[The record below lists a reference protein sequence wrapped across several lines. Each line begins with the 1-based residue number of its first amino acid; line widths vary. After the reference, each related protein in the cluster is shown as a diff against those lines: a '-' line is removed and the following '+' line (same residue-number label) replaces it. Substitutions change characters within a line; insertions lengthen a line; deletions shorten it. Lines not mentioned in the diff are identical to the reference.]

1 MTTASSWQPLVT
13 GSLAERL
20 HASIDEVLV
29 AVKARSTPEDP
40 WIALLYEYADRAAR
54 SREHAATAQE
64 IFERAA
70 ASLAEGAH
78 SPALHGGF
86 TGVAW
91 LAAHLVDMDA
101 GDEDPN
107 EDIDAALRAL
117 LSRSPWPFEYD
128 LAGGLVGIGVY
139 FIERLRAPSTRAVA
153 AECLESIV
161 ERLAELALHS
171 SAGVAWF
178 TQPMNLPAWQRALAP
193 KGYYNFGVAHGIPG
207 ILALLA
213 QVCESNIGGS
223 RARELLGRGVDWLLA
238 QPPAQGALRFPSWRV
253 DDDAPGA
260 AERSR
265 FGWCYGD
272 LGVSAALLRSARC
285 VGEPRWEREAIAI
298 ARNGAARCGDSA
310 VVRDAGLC
318 HGTAGIAHLFNRM
331 AQATGDAVL
340 EDAARHWFERT
351 LEMRHLG
358 AGIAGY
364 RAWRTDSTSC
374 WEDVPGFLEGAAGV
388 GLALLGATSD
398 VEPNWDRLLLVSI
411 PPRGSSRGAGDA
423 DQGQSR

>member
-1 MTTASSWQPLVT
+1 MTTATSWQPLVT
-13 GSLAERL
+13 GALAERL
-20 HASIDEVLV
+20 RTSVDEVLV
-29 AVKARSTPEDP
+29 AVKAQQATPDDP
-40 WIALLYEYADRAAR
+40 WSALLYDYADRADR
-54 SREHAATAQE
+54 SSKHAETVQE
-64 IFERAA
+64 IFERAV

-78 SPALHGGF
+78 PPALHGGF

-91 LAAHLVDMDA
+91 LATHLMDMGA

-107 EDIDAALRAL
+107 EDIDAALQAL
-117 LSRSPWPFEYD
+117 LARSPWPFDYD

-139 FIERLRAPSTRAVA
+139 FLERLGGPSRRAA
-153 AECLESIV
+153 ARGCLELIV
-161 ERLAELALHS
+161 ERLAELALPS

-178 TQPMNLPAWQRALAP
+178 TPATHLPSWQRALAP

-213 QVCESNIGGS
+213 QVCEANVGGA

-238 QPPAQGALRFPSWRV
+238 QPPAQGGFRFPSWRI
-253 DDDAPGA
+253 DDKAPGA
-260 AERSR
+260 SEPSR

-272 LGVSAALLRSARC
+272 LGLSAALLRSARC

-298 ARNGAARCGDSA
+298 ARRGAALRDGA

-340 EDAARHWFERT
+340 EDAARYWFERT
-351 LEMRHLG
+351 LEMRHPG

-364 RAWRTDSTSC
+364 RAWRTDAVSH
-374 WEDVPGFLEGAAGV
+374 WEDVPGFLEGAAGI
-388 GLALLGATSD
+388 GLAMLGATSD

-411 PPRGSSRGAGDA
+411 PPRG
-423 DQGQSR
+423 